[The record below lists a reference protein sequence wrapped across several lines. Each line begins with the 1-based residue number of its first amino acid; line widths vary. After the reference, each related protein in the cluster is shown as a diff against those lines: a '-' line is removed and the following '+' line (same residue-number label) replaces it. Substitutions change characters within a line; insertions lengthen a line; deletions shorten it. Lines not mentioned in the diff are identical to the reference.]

1 MTAFY
6 FYPQIQDT
14 ILAPQ
19 QPDTSVIIHR
29 PHVSGSNLRV
39 DSAVQQVIRPVLR
52 LEKPA
57 EVISKESVIDSNAP
71 GKVQPEWNRNKNFF
85 SENGLSG
92 MVGGFRNDSTR
103 LTATN
108 VPTRDHMPVER
119 FKFTD
124 DWLFGVFIFLIV
136 LFVWIR
142 IFYSKFFAALANAL
156 VSFHLSA
163 KLFEERNVLLQRVS
177 IVLDFIYI
185 VVFSIFVF
193 EWIDYHQ
200 YSGPRMSGFN
210 LFLLL
215 INILM
220 IYTLLRI
227 VVLRLVGSLFLVR
240 PLFLEYIHNTFVIN
254 KGLGIILF
262 PMVIMAQ
269 YLPYKIIPVVLWL
282 GIIALGA
289 GILFKAIRAYQIIIR
304 RDILLF
310 YLILYLCTLEI
321 LPLLLGYKF
330 VTTLIQSN

>member
-6 FYPQIQDT
+6 LYPQIQDT

-19 QPDTSVIIHR
+19 QPDTSVPLQ
-29 PHVSGSNLRV
+29 PHASGQILRA
-39 DSAVQQVIRPVLR
+39 DTTARRKQTLLKKETPAAQVPVAQ
-52 LEKPA
+52 KD
-57 EVISKESVIDSNAP
+57 EVKTQA
-71 GKVQPEWNRNKNFF
+71 QPEWNRNRNFF
-85 SENGLSG
+85 TENGLSG
-92 MVGGFRNDSTR
+92 MVGGLKTDSKQMT
-103 LTATN
+103 LSTSTSA
-108 VPTRDHMPVER
+108 VAQER
-119 FKFTD
+119 FNYTY
-124 DWLFGVFIFLIV
+124 DWLFGIFLFLVV
-136 LFVWIR
+136 LFIWIR
-142 IFYSKFFAALANAL
+142 IFYSKFFGTLANAM

-163 KLFEERNVLLQRVS
+163 KLFEERNVLSHRVS

-185 VVFSIFVF
+185 VVFSIFIF
-193 EWIDYHQ
+193 EWIDYNQ
-200 YSGPRMSGFN
+200 FSGPQMTGFN

-215 INILM
+215 INIIM

-254 KGLGIILF
+254 KGLGIVLF
-262 PMVIMAQ
+262 PLAIMAQ
-269 YLPYKIIPVVLWL
+269 YLPYPIIPVVLWM
-282 GIIALGA
+282 GIIALCIGF
-289 GILFKAIRAYQIIIR
+289 LFKAIRAYQIIIR

>member
-19 QPDTSVIIHR
+19 QPDTSVAHR
-29 PHVSGSNLRV
+29 PPVSGSNQRV
-39 DSAVQQVIRPVLR
+39 DSAVHHVTRPVLR
-52 LEKPA
+52 VEKPE
-57 EVISKESVIDSNAP
+57 EVTRRETAIDSTSQ

-85 SENGLSG
+85 SENGLTG
-92 MVGGFRNDSTR
+92 IVGGLKNDSLR
-103 LTATN
+103 HTAMN
-108 VPTRDHMPVER
+108 VPTRSQMPEER

-124 DWLFGVFIFLIV
+124 DWLFGIFIFLVV

-163 KLFEERNVLLQRVS
+163 KLFEERNVLLHRVS

-200 YSGPRMSGFN
+200 YSGPRMSGIN

-254 KGLGIILF
+254 KGLGIVLF

-269 YLPYKIIPVVLWL
+269 YLPFKIIPVVLWL
-282 GIIALGA
+282 GALA
-289 GILFKAIRAYQIIIR
+289 LSVGILFKAIRAYQIIIR

-330 VTTLIQSN
+330 ITTLIQSN

>member
-19 QPDTSVIIHR
+19 QSDTSVNHR
-29 PHVSGSNLRV
+29 PPVSGSYQRA
-39 DSAVQQVIRPVLR
+39 DSAVPHVTRPVLR
-52 LEKPA
+52 IEKPV
-57 EVISKESVIDSNAP
+57 EVTSRETVIDSNSQT
-71 GKVQPEWNRNKNFF
+71 KVQPEWNRNKNFF

-92 MVGGFRNDSTR
+92 MVGGLKNDSTR
-103 LTATN
+103 LTTIHI
-108 VPTRDHMPVER
+108 PTRNQMPEER

-124 DWLFGVFIFLIV
+124 DWLFGIFIFLVV

-163 KLFEERNVLLQRVS
+163 KLFEERNVLLHRVS

-185 VVFSIFVF
+185 VVFSIFIF

-200 YSGPRMSGFN
+200 YSGPRMSGFH

-227 VVLRLVGSLFLVR
+227 VVLRLVGSLF
-240 PLFLEYIHNTFVIN
+240 
-254 KGLGIILF
+254 
-262 PMVIMAQ
+262 
-269 YLPYKIIPVVLWL
+269 
-282 GIIALGA
+282 
-289 GILFKAIRAYQIIIR
+289 
-304 RDILLF
+304 
-310 YLILYLCTLEI
+310 
-321 LPLLLGYKF
+321 
-330 VTTLIQSN
+330 